1 MLSYRFWV
9 LSSLMGLIAL
19 LSGCASAPRPLSDM
33 DFAKAMEASEKQVSG
48 LIGEKKAG
56 EAVAMLNRMAAEN
69 PTRKAP
75 WARLAKLYFDQGSY
89 GEAIV
94 ASDEVLQRDPADR
107 VAKSIR
113 AVSGLRVA
121 TRSLADLRNDEDM
134 KGSARADAVS
144 LAKVLRETLG
154 EEVLVPPVD
163 KEAQARAEAEE
174 QARAKARARAR
185 YLKRKAAE
193 AASKSSEPV
202 VTRRDVQVNGDP
214 FSVLE

>member
-1 MLSYRFWV
+1 
-9 LSSLMGLIAL
+9 
-19 LSGCASAPRPLSDM
+19 M
-33 DFAKAMEASEKQVSG
+33 DFAKTMASSEKQVAG
-48 LIGEKKAG
+48 LLGEKKAD
-56 EAVAMLNRMAAEN
+56 EAVAMLSKLAKDN
-69 PTRKAP
+69 PMRKAP
-75 WARLAKLYFDQGSY
+75 WGQLAKVYFDAGNY

-94 ASDEVLQRDPADR
+94 AADEVLQRDPADR

-121 TRSLADLRNDEDM
+121 TESLDDLRNDEDM

-163 KEAQARAEAEE
+163 KEALARAEAEE
-174 QARAKARARAR
+174 KAKAKARARAR

-193 AASKSSEPV
+193 AAKPQPPV
-202 VTRRDVQVNGDP
+202 AARRDPQVNGDP